1 MRSLPLLLLAVTT
14 SAADLP
20 NGGAID
26 AIAQREGRGYRPVY
40 DSSQDQKPSR
50 VLLIGDSIL
59 NGYQQKTRE
68 LLSANSKVDARVIHT
83 HPLERRHLKLI
94 LDAEQGVRPYRPY
107 DVVVLHQSIDN
118 MNGPKLN
125 SDSIGPLT
133 KKYVEEIR
141 SLLPKA
147 RLIWASATP
156 ITEKDLP
163 KELNAKINPIIIERN
178 RIVAKVM
185 EEMNVEVIDLYG
197 LLVDKTHL
205 AYGNMTHWKEP
216 AYDLISQKV
225 AETILKEKSGN

>member
-1 MRSLPLLLLAVTT
+1 MRCIPLLLLAVTT

-20 NGGAID
+20 NGRAID
-26 AIAQREGRGYRPVY
+26 AVAQREGRGYRVVY
-40 DSSQDQKPSR
+40 DTTRDQKPSR

-68 LLSANSKVDARVIHT
+68 LLSVNSKVDARVIHT
-83 HPLERRHLKLI
+83 RPLEPRHLKLI

-107 DVVVLHQSIDN
+107 DVVVLHQSIDS
-118 MNGPKLN
+118 MNDPKLK
-125 SDSIGPLT
+125 SDSLAPMT

-156 ITEKDLP
+156 ITEQDLP
-163 KELNAKINPIIIERN
+163 RELNAKINPIIIERN

-185 EEMNVEVIDLYG
+185 EEMDVEVIDLYG

-225 AETILKEKSGN
+225 AETILNEKSAK